1 MKKKRKKLMR
11 AKLTNFWSLLRCSL
25 YFVGITSIVLI
36 INSFAYESAAIGT
49 LSETFVSVVK
59 NIKVS
64 VVNIRTAK
72 ASKQNMLNK
81 ERRNPLKNIF
91 PRNLPPIQSRK
102 GLGIKGQGSGIIYD
116 KKGHIITN
124 YHAIKDA
131 DEIIATLHD
140 GREFKA
146 ELTGIDKKTNIAVL
160 RIDAENL
167 TPVKFGNSDSLELGE
182 IVLAIGN
189 TPSLGQTVT
198 SGIISTRGTSNIQIA
213 GYEDFI
219 QTDTTLNPGNYGG
232 PLVNLHGE
240 VVGISTIIPT
250 RTGGYFGISFAIPIN
265 TAKEVTEDLITYGKV
280 TRGWLGIT
288 AQPITP
294 QLQEILGLKNNLGA
308 LISNIE
314 PSSPAANAGIKSSDV
329 VIGYD
334 GKKVK
339 DLFHLRNLVTRTE
352 INKEIKLVVIRDS
365 EKLTLNTTIIEP
377 AVANKTNKKNIIKNL
392 GLIVQNLTSELAINL
407 GYEGKKG
414 VIITNIQKETPAFKV
429 GLKIRDLIV
438 EVQHKAVTST
448 DEFYQAILN
457 IQHGDDILM
466 LVKRQNGTSKFVVL
480 KAR

>member
-1 MKKKRKKLMR
+1 MQV
-11 AKLTNFWSLLRCSL
+11 KLTNFRSLLRCSL
-25 YFVGITSIVLI
+25 YFVSITSIVLI
-36 INSFAYESAAIGT
+36 INSFTYESAAIGT
-49 LSETFVSVVK
+49 LSETFVSVTK
-59 NIKVS
+59 DIKVS
-64 VVNIRTAK
+64 VVNIRTVK
-72 ASKQNMLNK
+72 ASKQDMLNK

-91 PRNLPPIQSRK
+91 PRNLPPVQSGK

-124 YHAIKDA
+124 YHVIKDA
-131 DEIIATLHD
+131 DEIIATLYD

-167 TPVKFGNSDSLELGE
+167 TPAKFGNSDSLELGE

-189 TPSLGQTVT
+189 LPGLGQTVT
-198 SGIISTRGTSNIQIA
+198 SGIISTKGTSNIQIA

-219 QTDTTLNPGNYGG
+219 QTDATLNPGNYGG

-240 VVGISTIIPT
+240 VVGISTVIPT

-265 TAKEVTEDLITYGKV
+265 TAKEVTEDLIAYGKV

-294 QLQEILGLKNNLGA
+294 QLQEILGLKNNLGT

-314 PSSPAANAGIKSSDV
+314 PSSPAANAGIKSGDV
-329 VIGYD
+329 VIEYD

-352 INKEIKLVVIRDS
+352 INKEVKLIVIRHS
-365 EKLTLNTTIIEP
+365 KELKLNTTIVERSK
-377 AVANKTNKKNIIKNL
+377 ANTRNKKDLFKNL

-407 GYEGKKG
+407 GYEGEKG
-414 VIITNIQKETPAFKV
+414 VIITNIQKETPAFKA

-438 EVQHKAVTST
+438 GIQHKAVTSI

-466 LVKRQNGTSKFVVL
+466 LVKRQNRTSKFIVL
-480 KAR
+480 KQDKDD